1 MHKIGYMSFGKAET
15 AKEDQNESETSNYRN
30 WLPSPGGPKVR
41 RWCCQSPGGG
51 GQSLGASGCR
61 GRQDARRGKE
71 PVTVLP
77 RDVMGAKGRVTE
89 ILLLTV

>member
-30 WLPSPGGPKVR
+30 WLQSPGGPKVR
-41 RWCCQSPGGG
+41 RWCCQSPGAG
-51 GQSLGASGCR
+51 GQSLGAPLGCG

-77 RDVMGAKGRVTE
+77 RDMGAKGTVTE
-89 ILLLTV
+89 VLLLTV